1 MLKKY
6 LALFISM
13 VIFTVSAQLGVVR
26 AADEPEADTL
36 TVSLNPTD
44 DAIIRKDQTDQ
55 NFGTAA
61 SLNADIRDG
70 SRRYGLIRF
79 DASEIKSA
87 VDTSSKIYLRYY
99 ASKQAYT
106 NRVRLYPLYGNHRN
120 FNENKITWSIASGI
134 TEDGVSLADWLDDEF
149 DVPKA
154 ADGEQVNYVDVTDY
168 IKSQDDYIYA
178 FKTWAKEGSD
188 NYATIKSKEAKG
200 FEPQLIFYTE
210 VNYILEKAAEELA
223 SAIPASSLTED
234 FSLPS
239 EWNNSGLLQDI
250 CEIEWESSDD
260 SVISIEESGSEYL
273 AHVCQRPQSEDKT
286 ATLIM
291 RIWYR
296 GAEYEKEIDVRVL
309 REGIIPVK
317 GDTYVNGG
325 SYSDRVNGTE
335 KSIFCADTGIDEL
348 DRTAYLSFD
357 ASANEEWQNAKRRIL
372 RLYPNNGICLQNGT
386 VYVSAAKDFHGD
398 IEKISG
404 NDEMSSTFGN
414 ETEAV
419 LNCEYA
425 LDIDVTEMCSDGGE
439 ILFRLRTDSDG
450 IEFFSSNSLKPP
462 QIILLDEKQSEL
474 YEKYNSVKEGLFSE
488 RSGIAD
494 DFVLPLDLDGY
505 TAEWTSNGSVEISGE
520 TAFVNRPEYTDS
532 DKLCELNL
540 RLSDGALSQSFT
552 ILLNILKKEADGING
567 HRKLHDPM
575 KLSDEDFFGQWNDT
589 IGSFDTTPVL
599 QYDTTEGLEQVEY
612 YAKRGN
618 YSAAK
623 EELLR
628 YYRERD
634 NNLRYEVEPEYSKS
648 LDTQLASEHI
658 IGNQSASAVFS
669 LDKNAG
675 WTEIE
680 LPVSGGITSSYML
693 FDRSK
698 DGGTGVFY
706 SRQTEYA
713 PYMRVVTK
721 SGEHILEC
729 TFDTYFEG
737 GANSEKVNGAD
748 SLLYV
753 HEEGNPY
760 NDNTKR
766 TFINFDTSSIG
777 GDEEIKS
784 ASVMIY
790 GKKLGGSEKNMQL
803 ILYKSPLTPYLDETT
818 ANWNEIT
825 AGTFNFRDCIYDWN
839 APYNT
844 ESEWINSMARL
855 EENIS
860 LVSAYIGQNNGDFAA
875 AALENIIDIYTYQSA
890 GYPRTL
896 DSAWRTPA
904 LLATMFGLIDSEY
917 MTSEVFTAM
926 LKYAYQMLVY
936 FDGAATPSV
945 VNQMCAADVGFARL
959 VVYFPEIHDASYY
972 ERSRSRL
979 DTTIGTKLTHED
991 GAYKEATTGYIHR
1004 VIEEI
1009 IEVIEMYEK
1018 IGYSDL
1024 DGYRDTAYKLASF
1037 YANCFFPDGEL
1048 VPYGDSGRS
1057 KYFDKLYEF
1066 GEFFDDDMMLWQ
1078 SQKSDVEEP
1087 EAYKSVI
1094 YPVKKTAIMRDSWN
1108 KDAMFAH
1115 ITSETGHSHGHPD
1128 DLHMDI
1134 YAYGRPLLIDA
1145 GNGGGYN
1152 PILPASTVRTET
1164 YAHNTIEINGEPQGY
1179 DIGENGMELIAN
1191 NSFDTVNGFAGTYA
1205 GFRHNRR
1212 VFFLHNAFWIV
1223 SDLVEPDNK
1232 TEENVYRQNWHPDNN
1247 ANMETDSV
1255 TGKVKT
1261 HFAGTANI
1269 QILQADMNNTALET
1283 DESYIKDKNLEN
1295 RVENYAS
1302 YTKQIKGDAV
1312 FNTLLFP
1319 TKAGGDTDAGFESIA
1334 VDGADDNSASAA
1346 KVSYSGKT
1354 GVYYISN
1361 EGENVT
1367 RSFGAY
1373 SSNADMAYAEN
1384 NSDGKLAYAAL
1395 VNGSVLKGADGK
1407 SIISSDKN
1415 IKDIAVR
1422 RVGNSLNID
1431 TSDKLTA
1438 DVKIDL
1444 GEKVTS
1450 VSVNGTLHSFETE
1463 GSAIILKADKIALP
1477 VSVSGSNKSYTFDK
1491 ECKYSLALKKN
1502 GTVKNVTVTVPAG
1515 TAVKGSLEWD
1525 GEIDFSISESEK
1537 GLSVIFNSDYGISFD
1552 KDITISVP
1560 YYLSADGYFISGG
1573 NKASFG
1579 SEVKGNDANG
1589 GCVVKS
1595 KRGAEYVFPKLAG
1608 AIDASGGGGGGGGGA
1623 PKATKAPDSTAEPTA
1638 TPEISKTP
1646 VPTEEPTLNSF
1657 SDTAGHWAE
1666 EYIWALHEKGVTDG
1680 YEDNTYKP
1688 DKPLTRAELVKLLV
1702 SAFDEA
1708 EQYDGG
1714 FTDVKADDWFAGYVS
1729 AGLKNGYV
1737 SGYDDN
1743 TFRPNA
1749 KITREEA
1756 AKILTLVYESMHD
1769 KSDTRGSLS
1778 GYSDTAEISDWAYEY
1793 MEKAV
1798 GYGLIKGTDNG
1809 RTEPKGDFT
1818 RAMAAAVIYR
1828 IMFNQ

>member
-6 LALFISM
+6 LALFISI
-13 VIFTVSAQLGVVR
+13 VIFTVSIQLSIVQ
-26 AADEPEADTL
+26 ASEEPEADTL

-44 DAIIRKDQTDQ
+44 DAIIRKDQMDQ

-79 DASEIKSA
+79 DASDITSA
-87 VDTSSKIYLRYY
+87 VDTASKIYLRYY

-106 NRVRLYPLYGNHRN
+106 NRVRLYPLYGNHKY
-120 FNENKITWSIASGI
+120 FDENTLTWSIASGI
-134 TEDGVSLADWLDDEF
+134 SEGGVSLADWLQDEF

-154 ADGEQVNYVDVTDY
+154 ADGEQVNYVDVTNY
-168 IKSQDDYIYA
+168 IKSQDDYVYA

-210 VNYILEKAAEELA
+210 VNYILEKAAEEIA
-223 SAIPASSLTED
+223 SSISASSLVED
-234 FSLPS
+234 FYLPS
-239 EWNNSGLLQDI
+239 EWNNSELLQDI
-250 CEIEWESSDD
+250 CEVEWESSDND
-260 SVISIEESGSEYL
+260 IISIVKSDTQYI
-273 AHVCQRPQSEDKT
+273 ADVCERPQSEDKT
-286 ATLIM
+286 AKLIM
-291 RIWYR
+291 RVLYR
-296 GAEYEKEIDVRVL
+296 GAEYEREIDVRVL
-309 REGIIPVK
+309 REGIIPIK
-317 GDTYVNGG
+317 GDTYINGG
-325 SYSDRVNGTE
+325 SYAGRVNGTE

-348 DRTAYLSFD
+348 NRIAYLSFD
-357 ASANEEWQNAKRRIL
+357 ASLNTEWQSAKRRIL
-372 RLYPNNGICLQNGT
+372 RLYPNNDNEIQNGT
-386 VYVSAAKDFHGD
+386 VYVSAANDFRGD

-404 NDEMSSTFGN
+404 SDEISCTFGK
-414 ETEAV
+414 ETEAE

-425 LDIDVTEMCSDGGE
+425 LDIDVTELCADGGD
-439 ILFRLRTDSDG
+439 ILFRLKTDSDG

-462 QIILLDEKQSEL
+462 QIILLNEVQSEL
-474 YEKYNSVKEGLFSE
+474 YERYNSIKEELFERRSE
-488 RSGIAD
+488 I
-494 DFVLPLDLDGY
+494 DFDFTLPLDFNGY
-505 TAEWTSNGSVEISGE
+505 TAEWTADGNIEINGESVCI
-520 TAFVNRPEYTDS
+520 NRPEYTDGN
-532 DKLCELNL
+532 KLCELSL
-540 RLSDGALSQSFT
+540 RLSDGTTSESFT
-552 ILLNILKKEADGING
+552 ILLNILKKEAGGING
-567 HRKLHDPM
+567 HRKLYDPM
-575 KLSDEDFFGQWNDT
+575 KLSDEDFFGQWNET

-599 QYDTTEGLEQVEY
+599 QYDTIEGLGQVEY

-634 NNLRYEVEPEYSKS
+634 KNLRYEVEPKYSRS
-648 LDTQLASEHI
+648 LSTQLASEHI
-658 IGNQSASAVFS
+658 IGNQSAQSVFT
-669 LDKNAG
+669 LNKNAC

-680 LPVSGGITSSYML
+680 VPVSGGITSSYML

-698 DGGTGVFY
+698 DGSTGVFY

-721 SGEHILEC
+721 SGEHILPC

-737 GANSEKVNGAD
+737 GANSDKVNGED

-766 TFINFDTSSIG
+766 TFINFDTSPIG
-777 GDEEIKS
+777 SNEDIKS
-784 ASVMIY
+784 ASIMIY
-790 GKKLGGSEKNMQL
+790 GKKLGGIGKDMRL

-818 ANWNEIT
+818 ASWNEIT
-825 AGTFNFRDCIYDWN
+825 AGTFNFSDCIYDWN

-844 ESEWINSMARL
+844 EAEWINSMARL
-855 EENIS
+855 EDNVS
-860 LVSAYIGQNNGDFAA
+860 LVGAYLGQNNGDFAA

-904 LLATMFGLIDSEY
+904 LLATMFGLMDSEY

-936 FDGAATPSV
+936 FDTAATPSV

-1024 DGYRDTAYKLASF
+1024 NGYRDTAHKLATS

-1066 GEFFDDDMMLWQ
+1066 GEFFNDDMMLWQ
-1078 SQKSDVEEP
+1078 SHQSDAEEP
-1087 EAYKSVI
+1087 EDYKSII
-1094 YPVKKTAIMRDSWN
+1094 YPVKKTAIMRDGWN
-1108 KDAMFAH
+1108 DNSLFAH

-1128 DLHMDI
+1128 DLHIDI

-1152 PILPASTVRTET
+1152 PILPATTVRTET
-1164 YAHNTIEINGEPQGY
+1164 YAHNTIEINDEPQGY
-1179 DIGENGMELIAN
+1179 DIGENGLELISN
-1191 NSFDTVNGFAGTYA
+1191 NSFDIVNGFAGTYD
-1205 GFRHNRR
+1205 GFCHNRR
-1212 VFFLHNAFWIV
+1212 VFFLHNGFWIV
-1223 SDLVEPDNK
+1223 SDLVVPKNK

-1261 HFAGTANI
+1261 HFSGTANL
-1269 QILQADMNNTALET
+1269 QILQADMDNTKLEIG
-1283 DESYIKDKNLEN
+1283 ESFIKDKNLEN
-1295 RVENYAS
+1295 RLENYAS
-1302 YTKQIKGDAV
+1302 YAKQTTGDAV

-1319 TKAGGDTDAGFESIA
+1319 TKSGDSTEADFERIE
-1334 VDGADDNSASAA
+1334 VDGNIDNSASAA
-1346 KVSYSGKT
+1346 CVSYGGKT

-1361 EGENVT
+1361 EGENTT
-1367 RSFGAY
+1367 RRFGDF
-1373 SSNADMAYAEN
+1373 STNADIVYAEN
-1384 NSDGKLAYAAL
+1384 SGDRKLAYAAM
-1395 VNGSVLKGADGK
+1395 VNGSELKAADGK
-1407 SIISSDKN
+1407 RIINSNQN

-1422 RVGNSLNID
+1422 RIGNRLNVD
-1431 TSDKLTA
+1431 TSDKLTS
-1438 DVKIDL
+1438 DIRIDL
-1444 GEKVTS
+1444 GEKVSS
-1450 VSVNGTLHSFETE
+1450 VSVNGTLRSFETD
-1463 GSAIILKADKIALP
+1463 GNAVILKADKIAFP
-1477 VSVSGSNKSYTFDK
+1477 VSVNGSNKSYTFDK
-1491 ECKYSLALKKN
+1491 ECKYTLALKKN

-1515 TAVKGSLEWD
+1515 TTVKGSLEWD
-1525 GEIDFSISESEK
+1525 GEMNFSISENEN
-1537 GLSVIFNSDYGISFD
+1537 GLSVIFNSDDGVSFD
-1552 KDITISVP
+1552 KEISISVP
-1560 YYLSADGYFISGG
+1560 YYLSAGGYFINNG
-1573 NKASFG
+1573 NKTSFG
-1579 SEVKGNDANG
+1579 GEVRSEDKDG
-1589 GCVVKS
+1589 GCIIKS

-1608 AIDASGGGGGGGGGA
+1608 ALTASGGGGGGGGGA
-1623 PKATKAPDSTAEPTA
+1623 MPKPTVTPIQE
-1638 TPEISKTP
+1638 TPEP
-1646 VPTEEPTLNSF
+1646 VETVKPTDKPIQNNSF
-1657 SDTAGHWAE
+1657 SDIDGHWAE
-1666 EYIWALHEKGVTDG
+1666 SYIAELQKQGIIDG

-1688 DKPLTRAELVKLLV
+1688 DKPLTRAEFVKLLV

-1708 EQYDGG
+1708 KEYSGG
-1714 FTDVKADDWFAGYVS
+1714 FSDVTSDDWFAKYVS

-1737 SGYDDN
+1737 SGYEDN

-1756 AKILTLVYESMHD
+1756 AKILTLVYESMYNT
-1769 KSDTRGSLS
+1769 SEVRGNLS
-1778 GYSDTAEISDWAYEY
+1778 EYTDTAQISDWAYEY

-1798 GYGLIKGTDNG
+1798 EYGLIQGTDSG
-1809 RTEPKGDFT
+1809 KTEPKGDFT

-1828 IMFNQ
+1828 MIFNQ